1 MNAINGRTKRLKRNI
16 RIEKQQRNI
25 AFMVMHAMSY
35 MKDEMQ
41 LTDAQAQLLIDYVI
55 NDPRLQ
61 NVLDLKK
68 EARLQFFLQDAL
80 YRLNKEE

>member
-1 MNAINGRTKRLKRNI
+1 
-16 RIEKQQRNI
+16 
-25 AFMVMHAMSY
+25 MSY

-61 NVLDLKK
+61 NVLDLKN

>member
-25 AFMVMHAMSY
+25 AFLEMHAMSY

-61 NVLDLKK
+61 NVLDLKN